1 MNRIFVAVL
10 VSCMTTLSPVSA
22 EEKPAM
28 TAQQK
33 LAYSLGADLG
43 KTFRQQGVMV
53 DAQAFGRGF
62 ADALA
67 GGALAMTAE
76 EMTATI
82 QAFQQEMVAKQQEY
96 MQAQAAANKKA
107 ADAFFQANK
116 GKPGVT
122 TLPSGLQYKVLT
134 EGTGPTPT
142 ATDTVTVHYRG
153 MLLDGTEFDSS
164 YARGEPAS
172 LPVNSVI
179 KGWTEALQLMKVGS
193 KWQLFIPP
201 ELAYGERGAGRVIA
215 PNQGLVFEVELLGIQ
230 PH

>member
-10 VSCMTTLSPVSA
+10 VTCMTTLSPVSA

-67 GGALAMTAE
+67 GGALAMTEE

-134 EGTGPTPT
+134 DGTGPTPT